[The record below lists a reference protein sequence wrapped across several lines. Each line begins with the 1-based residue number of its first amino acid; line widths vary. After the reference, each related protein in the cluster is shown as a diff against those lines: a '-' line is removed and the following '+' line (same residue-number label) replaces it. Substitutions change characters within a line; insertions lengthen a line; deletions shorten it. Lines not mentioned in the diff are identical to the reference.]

1 MCTQISAVETA
12 TWHKERTV
20 LAPKTAVLYNSLN
33 KLADYA
39 MRGPRK
45 EAEHRLHE
53 IAQSQQGFFTTK
65 QAIRAGFV
73 EKTHSYHVNAGNWIR
88 EHRGIY
94 RLADFP
100 TAERPDLMLW
110 YLWSKTRQEIPE
122 GIYSHDTALS
132 LHELSDLMP
141 SKLHLTVPKEFRRTT
156 EIPKI
161 LTLHRAYLDT
171 SEVQEMHGV
180 RVTRP
185 LRTIVDL
192 LRTGHVDRSQLKQA
206 VEEAIRRGLIGKR
219 EIDRMPDDNVQTSLR
234 ELAGQRA

>member
-1 MCTQISAVETA
+1 MCAQISAVETA
-12 TWHKERTV
+12 TWHTER
-20 LAPKTAVLYNSLN
+20 
-33 KLADYA
+33 
-39 MRGPRK
+39 
-45 EAEHRLHE
+45 
-53 IAQSQQGFFTTK
+53 TK
-65 QAIRAGFV
+65 QAIRAGFA

-100 TAERPDLMLW
+100 TAECPDLMLW
-110 YLWSKTRQEIPE
+110 YLWSKNRQEIPE

-141 SKLHLTVPKEFRRTT
+141 SKLHLTVSKEFRRTT

-161 LTLHRAYLDT
+161 LTLHRAHLDT

-206 VEEAIRRGLIGKR
+206 VDEAIRRGLIGKR
-219 EIDRMPDDNVQTSLR
+219 EIDGMPDDNVQTSLR
-234 ELAGQRA
+234 ELAGQKA